1 MTVID
6 QLRLAVRSIGYGDRL
21 VDKLVIG
28 LLIGLYPLHPIGSLA
43 RRVGLRLPDPARVV
57 KSYRCRSADG
67 VFLCPGG
74 GPYFLACDPSYD
86 PGVASAIDG
95 LTEGTFLDIGANL
108 GFFTVRAAR
117 RLGSR
122 GHVVAIEP
130 HPARFELLRTNVE
143 LNGLTNVTA
152 LPYAAG
158 STNGQTKI
166 FEPDHSFGPHSLD
179 VSCFAIG
186 DTGIE
191 VEMRTVDVMLNSIKA
206 PPLRLV
212 KIDVEG
218 FEPQVIGGMLQ
229 TLEQTGA
236 QVIFEALTADAL
248 SESKALPTKLWYSV
262 NQVDGNNFLAARS
275 TVTT

>member
-1 MTVID
+1 MW
-6 QLRLAVRSIGYGDRL
+6 
-21 VDKLVIG
+21 
-28 LLIGLYPLHPIGSLA
+28 
-43 RRVGLRLPDPARVV
+43 
-57 KSYRCRSADG
+57 
-67 VFLCPGG
+67 
-74 GPYFLACDPSYD
+74 
-86 PGVASAIDG
+86 
-95 LTEGTFLDIGANL
+95 
-108 GFFTVRAAR
+108 
-117 RLGSR
+117 
-122 GHVVAIEP
+122 
-130 HPARFELLRTNVE
+130 
-143 LNGLTNVTA
+143 
-152 LPYAAG
+152 G

-248 SESKALPTKLWYSV
+248 SESKALLTKLGYSV